1 MSDSLTTTDELDPS
15 TGFSSSEPSVAK
27 AANDLRSAAGEK
39 ARKLAHDSADQ
50 AKAIAGRAKE
60 SAEHI
65 RDFAVEKS
73 KAFKEA
79 AGEKATRL
87 RTAADEKWHQTSDKA
102 KELHVTA
109 EDYIRQNP
117 TKCVL
122 GALGVGF
129 LIGLVT
135 RR

>member
-1 MSDSLTTTDELDPS
+1 MSETITNTDELDPS
-15 TGFSSSEPSVAK
+15 TGFSTASPSVSD
-27 AANDLRSAAGEK
+27 AANDLRHAAGDK
-39 ARKLAHDSADQ
+39 ARKFAEEKANQARAMAD
-50 AKAIAGRAKE
+50 KAKE
-60 SAEHI
+60 SAQHFK
-65 RDFAVEKS
+65 DYAVGKAT
-73 KAFKEA
+73 AFKDA
-79 AGEKATRL
+79 AGERATQL
-87 RTAADEKWHQTSDKA
+87 RSAADEQWHKTSDKA